1 MKSPRCEC
9 EFESDVL
16 SAVLQSRW
24 PDLVDDELRSH
35 VAGCVICS
43 DVAVIAGAL
52 DNARDETRAS
62 AVIPDSG
69 RVWWMAQIR
78 ARREA
83 IDSASRPITVAQ
95 AVALACAV
103 GVLGA
108 CLGACLGASSQWFQE
123 TLKWIAA
130 ELTGIDLKIMAVAAA
145 AFLVRHSA
153 VVLGLAGV
161 LLVVPVAFLLA
172 IANDVDVR
180 RE

>member
-24 PDLVDDELRSH
+24 PDRVDDELRSH

-43 DVAVIAGAL
+43 DVAMIAGAL
-52 DNARDETRAS
+52 DTARDETRAA

-83 IDSASRPITVAQ
+83 IDSANRPITVAQ

-108 CLGACLGASSQWFQE
+108 CLGASSGWFQS
-123 TLKWIAA
+123 TLQWVAA
-130 ELTGIDLKIMAVAAA
+130 ELNGTDFKMVAVAAA
-145 AFLVRHSA
+145 GLLVRHS
-153 VVLGLAGV
+153 VVVVGLAAV
-161 LLVVPVAFLLA
+161 LLGVPAAFLLA
-172 IANDVDVR
+172 IAKDVDVKR
-180 RE
+180 

>member
-24 PDLVDDELRSH
+24 PDRVDEELRSH
-35 VAGCVICS
+35 VAGCAICS

-52 DNARDETRAS
+52 NTARDETRAS

-83 IDSASRPITVAQ
+83 IDSASRPIAIAQ
-95 AVALACAV
+95 ALALACAV

-108 CLGACLGASSQWFQE
+108 CLGASSGWFQS

-130 ELTGIDLKIMAVAAA
+130 ELNGVDFKLITTAAA

-153 VVLGLAGV
+153 VVVGLAAV
-161 LLVVPVAFLLA
+161 VVVVPVAFLLA
-172 IANDVDVR
+172 IAKDVDVR
-180 RE
+180 HQ